1 MSKIFICLSILVLM
15 ALLLSSCTGLKASVE
30 PGKSPQPATQATATE
45 TTAVPAA
52 DMKAFEPCPV
62 TAPVIEHPTDT
73 DVFGDGPE
81 AEWYC
86 DPDNRLCAVK
96 NGAWHAGGIKV
107 GWRKPPGARFDVSG
121 RRLDAEAPPLKATIP
136 DGYPGTFQ
144 ASGLTFPT
152 EGCWEVEART
162 DENTLRFVVQVE
174 PPLHPP
180 TGGRCDDLAAA
191 VQSSDAIIWGLVEQ
205 SELDPRGYAWQTV
218 RVLQLWKNPFAPDGD
233 LGESIEVLQD
243 TNREVPLQ
251 TGRTYLLFL
260 QYEPWQVFCPERTL
274 AEVVGGFVDG
284 EVIGLSQG
292 AEDKS
297 LWSGHTP
304 MDVWAE
310 IKAILSPPTDVA
322 SAPPGLVLV
331 TQDNEGY
338 GLQGL
343 PFDPGSLAD
352 LPGYEPIGFGH
363 HYQYAISPDGRTLAT
378 MTWPSG
384 MHNRDGVLHLIDLPS
399 WTEHSTGVT
408 LDDYVNDLV
417 FSPDGKALYWTQ
429 PTQRD
434 PAHGLPRDYQLY
446 RYAVGRRKLTVVT
459 GFPSSFS
466 PGEMHLLRSGSR
478 LAIYG
483 VPTDA
488 NYLADDV
495 PRVLLVDL
503 VAGHLVADVR
513 LDGVTAG
520 QIQLE
525 TAGPDEPP
533 YRFYLPGLA
542 WDLEHDLLYVVH
554 ADTDEITVVDL
565 AQGEISRQAT
575 VHPRYTLLERLGNW
589 LVPVAAAKGSVPGT
603 EKRAVLSPDGTRL
616 YVAGLRSEM
625 TRREDDQEWI
635 WHEVPSGLQIGSGQR
650 HRVKRTGE
658 WIWHEVPLGLQ
669 VIATGDLAELG
680 RVDLAVS
687 DLALSPDGRWLLL
700 ASTQEV
706 TQADGG
712 IEHVGRGLYLF
723 DAQQLQEVAHL
734 APEVEFRL
742 NGFSPDGRYAYVST
756 SASDWQGDRYGN
768 WRVTLHVLDLETG
781 RFVAE
786 REFIGYVLDV
796 ITPAVVPGER

>member
-1 MSKIFICLSILVLM
+1 MKKMFAVLGILILV
-15 ALLLSSCTGLKASVE
+15 ALLLSGCAGQGPSAQPV
-30 PGKSPQPATQATATE
+30 KSPQPATQAIVIE
-45 TTAVPAA
+45 TTGTPAA
-52 DMKAFEPCPV
+52 DVTALKACPV
-62 TAPVIEHPTDT
+62 TAPVTQHPTDT

-96 NGAWHAGGIKV
+96 NGDWHAGGIKV
-107 GWRKPPGARFDVSG
+107 GWRKSPGATFDVNG

-162 DENTLRFVVQVE
+162 DESTLRFVMQVE

-180 TGGRCDDLAAA
+180 AGGRCDDLTTA
-191 VQSSDAIIWGLVEQ
+191 VQSSDAIIWGMVEG

-218 RVLQLWKNPFAPDGD
+218 RVLRLWKNPFAPDGD
-233 LGESIEVLQD
+233 LGESIDVLQD
-243 TNREVPLQ
+243 TNREVSLQ
-251 TGRTYLLFL
+251 TGQTYLLFL

-284 EVIGLSQG
+284 EVIGFSRD
-292 AEDKS
+292 AEDKP
-297 LWSGHTP
+297 LWSGSTP
-304 MDVWAE
+304 ADVWAE
-310 IKAILSPPTDVA
+310 IKAILSPPADVA

-363 HYQYAISPDGRTLAT
+363 HYQYAMSPDGRTLAT
-378 MTWPSG
+378 ITWPSG
-384 MHNRDGVLHLIDLPS
+384 MHNRDGVLHFIDLPS

-429 PTQRD
+429 PTRRD
-434 PAHGLPRDYQLY
+434 PAPGLPRDYQLYGLPRDYQLY
-446 RYAVGRRKLTVVT
+446 RYEVGRRKLTVVT

-466 PGEMHLLRSGSR
+466 LGEMHPLRSGSR

-483 VPTDA
+483 VPTGA

-495 PRVLLVDL
+495 PHVRLVDL
-503 VAGHLVADVR
+503 VTGHLIADVR

-520 QIQLE
+520 QMQIE

-554 ADTDEITVVDL
+554 ADTDQITVVDL
-565 AQGEISRQAT
+565 AKGEISRQAT
-575 VHPRYTLLERLGNW
+575 IHPRYTLLERLGNW
-589 LVPVAAAKGSVPGT
+589 LVPVAAAKGAVPGT

-616 YVAGLRSEM
+616 YVVGLRSEM
-625 TRREDDQEWI
+625 TRREDDQEWT
-635 WHEVPSGLQIGSGQR
+635 WHEVPS
-650 HRVKRTGE
+650 
-658 WIWHEVPLGLQ
+658 GLQ

-680 RVDLAVS
+680 QMDLAVS

-706 TQADGG
+706 TKADGE
-712 IEHVGRGLYLF
+712 IERVGRGLYLF

-742 NGFSPDGRYAYVST
+742 HRFSPDGRYAYVST
-756 SASDWQGDRYGN
+756 SASDWLGDQYGN
-768 WRVTLHVLDLETG
+768 WRVTLHVLELEAG

-786 REFIGYVLDV
+786 REFAGYALDV
-796 ITPAVVPGER
+796 ITPAVVHGGR